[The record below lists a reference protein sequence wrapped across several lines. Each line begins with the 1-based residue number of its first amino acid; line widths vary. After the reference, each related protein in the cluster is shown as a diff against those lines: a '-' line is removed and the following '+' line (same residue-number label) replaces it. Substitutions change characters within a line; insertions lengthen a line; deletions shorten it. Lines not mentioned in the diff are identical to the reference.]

1 MRLIIF
7 TNRDLAS
14 NYHLNL
20 LLPHVHKLVVSI
32 FVSDNVGKTNKKIET
47 PAPEALR
54 NLKFFEQTLPI
65 EILFPQLDQQN
76 RNLNTDKL
84 LTFNELSKKYDI
96 PIASLNEVKSITTL
110 DMIRGLKPDLI
121 LSVRYGKIFKEDFI
135 KIPTHGIINLHSGK
149 LPQYRGV
156 LASFRAFMNGDVL
169 LQTTLHYIENGQI
182 DNGGIIGFSSL
193 PVQQDKSLFWH
204 ILNLYPVSI
213 SLLVATIQQIQKE
226 TKPTILIQQEID
238 AQYFTFPNQT
248 EIDIFL
254 EKGYNFIDVGEYSN
268 FIRQYL

>member
-20 LLPHVHKLVVSI
+20 LLPHVHAQVVSI
-32 FVSDNVGKTNKKIET
+32 FVSDKVGKTNKIVEI

-54 NLKFFEQTLPI
+54 NLKFFEQTLPN

-76 RNLNTDKL
+76 RNLNTAKL
-84 LTFNELSKKYDI
+84 LTFNELAEKYAI
-96 PIASLNEVKSITTL
+96 PITSLNEVKSVQTL
-110 DMIRGLKPDLI
+110 DMIRGMKPDLV

-135 KIPTHGIINLHSGK
+135 KIPKHGIINLHSGK

-156 LASFRAFMNGDVL
+156 LASFRAFLNGDVL
-169 LQTTLHYIENGQI
+169 LQTTLHYIQDGQI
-182 DNGGIIGFSSL
+182 DNGGIIGFSNL
-193 PVQQDKSLFWH
+193 PVQQGKSLFWH

-213 SLLVATIQQIQKE
+213 ALLVSTIQQIQKG

-248 EIDIFL
+248 EIDIFI
-254 EKGYNFIDVGEYSN
+254 EKGYRFIDVGEYSD

>member
-20 LLPHVHKLVVSI
+20 LLPHVHAQVISI
-32 FVSDNVGKTNKKIET
+32 FVSDKVGKASKTAEI
-47 PAPEALR
+47 PVPEALR
-54 NLKFFEQTLPI
+54 NLKFFEQTLPN
-65 EILFPQLDQQN
+65 EILFPQLDHQN

-84 LTFNELSKKYDI
+84 LTFNELSKKYHI
-96 PIASLNEVKSITTL
+96 PITALNEVQSVQTL
-110 DMIRGLKPDLI
+110 DKIRGLEPDLI

-156 LASFRAFMNGDVL
+156 LASFRALMNGDIL
-169 LQTTLHYIENGQI
+169 LQTTLHYIQDGKI
-182 DNGGIIGFSSL
+182 DNGGIIGFSKL
-193 PVQQDKSLFWH
+193 PVQKEKSLFWH

-213 SLLVATIQQIQKE
+213 SLLIATLHQIQIGE
-226 TKPTILIQQEID
+226 KPTVLVQKEVD
-238 AQYFTFPNQT
+238 AQYFTFPNPT
-248 EIDIFL
+248 EIDLFTQ
-254 EKGYNFIDVGEYSN
+254 KGYRFMDVSEYSD
-268 FIRQYL
+268 FIRLYL